1 MNLLILKAIIYDAKT
16 NVFVSPSRREFV
28 WHQNGIVTSTC
39 QRHPMSP
46 YGVCTPDVRADSC
59 TCGIYGSS
67 HPGAVQEYVDY
78 PNSIIVL
85 MNCYGWAEV
94 WTGPSDLHNTFI
106 VTTYSARVVGVLN
119 EKELEHNRGVYSPE
133 DLVSRENA
141 IAVAA
146 EYFQVDT
153 YPWSL
158 IQGMISATWKHWVQF
173 DPFIQNDHIRMEDE
187 LYQEKKHADEVFKQ
201 AGISTS

>member
-1 MNLLILKAIIYDAKT
+1 MNLLMLKAIIYDARK
-16 NVFVSPSRREFV
+16 NIFVSPSRKEFA
-28 WHQNGIVTSTC
+28 WNKDGIVVSTC
-39 QRHPMSP
+39 QQHYYSP
-46 YGVCTPDVRADSC
+46 FGKCTPDKRAEMC

-67 HPGAVQEYVDY
+67 HPKAVQEYVDY

-94 WTGPSDLHNTFI
+94 WTGPSDLYDAFI

-119 EKELEHNRGVYSPE
+119 DKEQFKRGMSFLSVE
-133 DLVSRENA
+133 DETSRNNA

-153 YPWSL
+153 YPWDVM
-158 IQGMISATWKHWVQF
+158 QEMISLTWKHWVKF
-173 DPFIQNDHIRMEDE
+173 DPFIPDDVRRMEIE
-187 LYQEKKHADEVFKQ
+187 RERE
-201 AGISTS
+201 ISQQVGSIAS